1 MADYPEYELRKN
13 TLTSIVKN
21 SDNLGFQLP
30 QDSVVILTDAS
41 TKRFRRGGAPDSYG
55 SDQRDILV
63 VSKDGSIDMKAP
75 LNWDYEQ
82 VSSIRI
88 TGHRKSQEISI
99 KFSAKTRNLSCKH
112 GHNIKNLLYY

>member
-1 MADYPEYELRKN
+1 MADYPEYELQKN

-30 QDSVVILTDAS
+30 QDSVVILTDVS

-63 VSKDGSIDMKAP
+63 VLKMAP
-75 LNWDYEQ
+75 
-82 VSSIRI
+82 
-88 TGHRKSQEISI
+88 
-99 KFSAKTRNLSCKH
+99 
-112 GHNIKNLLYY
+112 